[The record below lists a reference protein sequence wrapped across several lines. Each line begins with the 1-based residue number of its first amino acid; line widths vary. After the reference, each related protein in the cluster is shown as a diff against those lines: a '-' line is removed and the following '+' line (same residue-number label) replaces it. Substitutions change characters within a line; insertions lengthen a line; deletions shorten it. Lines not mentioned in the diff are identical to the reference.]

1 MTNDSFSR
9 ILRPARPR
17 RRWPGCLKNPCS
29 LRVLFFPF
37 FINIVLVFPLEC
49 SLRTSSIEAKV
60 SFSRLTT
67 QIQNCESCA
76 FVWCLHP
83 RTNSLI
89 LVFHHF
95 VIDWFP
101 LFVSTPA
108 SLANEVFHLSLVLFL
123 PRFFPSL
130 IVVCVYI
137 LGRCAVSHLTTSTR
151 RCNRFFLIVKST
163 TYLKSSIMIDPLF
176 TLMFHESERVCDY
189 KGVVCA

>member
-1 MTNDSFSR
+1 LTNDSFSR

-37 FINIVLVFPLEC
+37 IINIVLVFPLEC
-49 SLRTSSIEAKV
+49 SLRTSSIQAKV

-95 VIDWFP
+95 VIDWSQ
-101 LFVSTPA
+101 LFVSPPA

-123 PRFFPSL
+123 PHFFSSL

-137 LGRCAVSHLTTSTR
+137 LGRCAVS
-151 RCNRFFLIVKST
+151 
-163 TYLKSSIMIDPLF
+163 P
-176 TLMFHESERVCDY
+176 
-189 KGVVCA
+189 